1 MDRRWGSMRTVQ
13 VLAVILIIAGVLG
26 LIYGQ
31 FRYTKRT
38 HDAKIGPL
46 QLELKE
52 KEIVHVPTWVG
63 VGAIAVGVILLLAG
77 KRR

>member
-1 MDRRWGSMRTVQ
+1 MRTNQ
-13 VLAVILIIAGVLG
+13 ILAVVLIIAGVMG

-31 FRYTKRT
+31 FSYTKET
-38 HDAKIGPL
+38 HDTKIGPL
-46 QLELKE
+46 DLQVKE
-52 KEIVHVPTWVG
+52 KETVNIPTWVG